1 MQGQKDTTFTKIF
14 VGGLPYHTTDKSLR
28 DHFEIYGTIEE
39 AVVITD
45 RTSGKSK
52 GYGFVTMSD
61 QREAETATKEANPI
75 IDGRKANVNLAFL
88 GAKPRNNPTT
98 NGVDI
103 RALAAMRNVA
113 GNPFQQ
119 TAIFQSSPY
128 GSETWREGEMS
139 TSENQ
144 HSQLRYQQTPLIY
157 QASPYYVTQPTF
169 ATVPAHSPT
178 ATQPFIDYTYA
189 AHQQYNQAGTFG
201 DQFSYAS
208 TPHGFVTPAYN
219 LAAVQSAGSL
229 PTAVNQAAQFSQ
241 FQAAQPTVAADH
253 TCLQ

>member
-28 DHFEIYGTIEE
+28 EHFEQYGTIEE

-45 RTSGKSK
+45 RTTGKSK

-61 QREAETATKEANPI
+61 QREAELATKEANPI

-88 GAKPRNNPTT
+88 GAKPRNNPTA

-103 RALAAMRNVA
+103 RALAAMRQAA

-119 TAIFQSSPY
+119 AALFQSSPY
-128 GSETWREGEMS
+128 GESQQ
-139 TSENQ
+139 N
-144 HSQLRYQQTPLIY
+144 QLRYQQTPLIY
-157 QASPYYVTQPTF
+157 QASPYFVTQPTF

-189 AHQQYNQAGTFG
+189 HQQFNTAGTFS
-201 DQFSYAS
+201 DQYANYAN
-208 TPHGFVTPAYN
+208 TPHGFVAPAYSFST
-219 LAAVQSAGSL
+219 VQQSSASL
-229 PTAVNQAAQFSQ
+229 PTVNTAAQFSQ
-241 FQAAQPTVAADH
+241 FQAAQPAVATDH
-253 TCLQ
+253 ACLQ

>member
-128 GSETWREGEMS
+128 G
-139 TSENQ
+139 
-144 HSQLRYQQTPLIY
+144 YQQTPLIY